1 MATLTKAWG
10 TGTGSVTL
18 TYTGQGNETV
28 TITSD
33 PNNLFQSRS
42 MTVTVKTTDNAI
54 SHTVTITQAARVI
67 QYFYVLHTSTQVIEK
82 IELVNSFDITSLV
95 ASGKVY
101 GGYGSEFRRAGD
113 YATVLFAGGG
123 EAALHEQ
130 YPNAQFVD
138 GKLQDNGTVYT
149 GNELTPAGAVRS
161 TYYYTSDGRTM
172 TPVADTL
179 YTLIELDNKFLTHYF
194 FFASDSIDSND
205 VVNAFGIFGVLESG
219 YYSSIKFIVDETD
232 YTATTAT
239 SYTFSYTVDGT
250 SKTYQVKPTNFGV
263 TRGFIAVT
271 SELLTGN
278 AATIFQANTRY
289 QIQFVVTT
297 KDGVEINADK
307 YIILETADFTSSHMS
322 VKSAVKQGF
331 IEANSKKF
339 ITADNKTFN
348 VKQ

>member
-1 MATLTKAWG
+1 MATLTKAWV

-101 GGYGSEFRRAGD
+101 GGYGSEYRSAGD
-113 YATVLFAGGG
+113 YATVLFTGGG
-123 EAALHEQ
+123 ESALHEQ

-138 GKLQDNGTVYT
+138 GELQDNGTVYT
-149 GNELTPAGAVRS
+149 GNELTPTNAVRRA
-161 TYYYTSDGRTM
+161 YYYTSDGRTM

-194 FFASDSIDSND
+194 FFALDSIDSND
-205 VVNAFGIFGVLESG
+205 VVNAFGIFGVLESS
-219 YYSSIKFIVDETD
+219 YYSSAKLICNDVDYGGSAVSSLTL
-232 YTATTAT
+232 
-239 SYTFSYTVDGT
+239 SYEVDGT
-250 SKTYQVKPTNFGV
+250 SKTYTLSPTNFGV
-263 TRGFIAVT
+263 TRGYIVHA
-271 SELLTGN
+271 SELHTSSS
-278 AATIFQANTRY
+278 IFQANTRY

-297 KDGVEINADK
+297 RDGVEINADK
-307 YIILETADFTSSHMS
+307 YIILNTADFTSSHMS

-348 VKQ
+348 VKQS